1 MPYVNLGLTNQNEVD
16 TTANQ
21 SKVMHFQSATLP
33 QLAYRP
39 AGQTM
44 RHNDSRVFEN
54 VQSWLQI
61 ATGKPLGYLYPWQR
75 HLQVRP

>member
-16 TTANQ
+16 TPANQ
-21 SKVMHFQSATLP
+21 LNVRCFQSAQLP

-44 RHNDSRVFEN
+44 RHNDS
-54 VQSWLQI
+54 LC
-61 ATGKPLGYLYPWQR
+61 P
-75 HLQVRP
+75 